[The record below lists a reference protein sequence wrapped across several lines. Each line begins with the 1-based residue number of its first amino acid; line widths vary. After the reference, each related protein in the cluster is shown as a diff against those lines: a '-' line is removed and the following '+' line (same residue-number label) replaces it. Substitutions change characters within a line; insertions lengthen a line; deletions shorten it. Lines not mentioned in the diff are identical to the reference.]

1 MRKKQ
6 IKLEDI
12 NVKIQE
18 YKSRSKNE
26 IKIK

>member
-1 MRKKQ
+1 MRKKY
-6 IKLEDI
+6 IKMEEI

-18 YKSRSKNE
+18 YKSRSKNK